1 MTREQTIHILRVYLK
16 WRRSDKGELNCTQAD
31 ISNSIE
37 SAIRLLS
44 NVKESK
50 KSGLYAEGYED
61 GIKYAVNAMK
71 EKLEEI
77 TNKKTT

>member
-1 MTREQTIHILRVYLK
+1 MNREQTIHTLRVYLK

-44 NVKESK
+44 REKEPPK
-50 KSGLYAEGYED
+50 PGLYAEGYED
-61 GIKYAVNAMK
+61 GIKSAVDAMK
-71 EKLEEI
+71 AKLEEI
-77 TNKKTT
+77 TNK